1 MTTTDDAAL
10 KKSALLVA
18 TVTAFLVPL
27 MGSSINVALPAI
39 AAEFAMDA
47 IMLSWVATAF
57 LLTSAIF
64 LLPVGRFADIFG
76 RKKVFTVGMVIY
88 ALSSAL
94 SAFATSGM
102 MLIAFRVLQGFGAA
116 MIFGTGIAIL
126 TSVYPLGERGRVLGI
141 NVAAVYSGL
150 SLGPFFGGFMTE
162 QLGWRSLFLAHVPIG
177 LIVIVVIIWKLKG
190 EWAEAKGEKFDIT
203 GAVVYGLALLA
214 SMYGVSLLPELLG
227 VWLIAFGLIMLLLFI
242 LWENRMRFPL
252 LDIRL
257 FTKNRVFAFSSLAA
271 FIHYGATFAVSFM
284 MSLYLQYIK
293 GLSPQEAGLVLVCQ
307 PVVMAFFS
315 PLAGRLSD
323 RIEPRF
329 VASSG
334 MAVTAVGLGLLTSVG
349 NDTSLTYVISALL
362 VLGLGL
368 ALFSSP
374 NTNAI
379 MSSVN
384 RRLYGVASGTVGT
397 MRTVGQVISMGIAML
412 VFAFYIGHVE
422 ITPDKYPHF
431 LQSARLIFII
441 FAVMSGLGI
450 MASMAR
456 GDIRNQQSSAL
467 PADHNIDIT

>member
-1 MTTTDDAAL
+1 
-10 KKSALLVA
+10 
-18 TVTAFLVPL
+18 VTAFLVPL